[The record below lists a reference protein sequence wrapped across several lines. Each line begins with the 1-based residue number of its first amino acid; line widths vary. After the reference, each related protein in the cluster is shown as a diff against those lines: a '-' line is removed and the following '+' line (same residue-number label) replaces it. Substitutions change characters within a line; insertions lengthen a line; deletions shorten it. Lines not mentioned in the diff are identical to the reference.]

1 MKNIVVIGGGTGS
14 FVTLSGLKTLQ
25 DINLT
30 AIVPATDSGGST
42 GRVCDEF
49 GVLPVGDVRQC
60 LIALA
65 ENQEE
70 SFLLR
75 QLFSYRFDK
84 GEEGLRGHNLGNL
97 LLTALTEILGGELQ
111 AIESIEKLMNIKGHV
126 YPVSLQKCDLVAEY
140 ENGTKIVGEHLID
153 EPQFPHDGRMGIT
166 NLSTAPAMETH
177 TKVQEAIGQADL
189 ILSGPGDLYTS
200 LAANYVIGGVA
211 DALKKSKAKFVY
223 VVNLV
228 TKFGQTFSMTAQE
241 HVDEITKYAGRKPDY
256 ILMNNNHLPEDIL
269 KRYEAENAYPVKDDL
284 GKGKSVLRRDLLA
297 REEIITPKGDVLK
310 RSLIRHDGV
319 KIAEEVAK
327 ILAA

>member
-14 FVTLSGLKTLQ
+14 FVTLSGLKTLP

-75 QLFSYRFDK
+75 QLFSYRFEK

-111 AIESIEKLMNIKGHV
+111 AIGSIEKLMNIKGHV
-126 YPVSLQKCDLVAEY
+126 FPVSLTKCDLVAEY

-153 EPQFPHDGRMGIT
+153 EPHFPHDGRLRIT
-166 NLSTAPAMETH
+166 KLYTEPKPKTYGRVTQAMKE
-177 TKVQEAIGQADL
+177 ADL
-189 ILSGPGDLYTS
+189 ILMGPGDLYTS
-200 LAANYVIGGVA
+200 LIANLVISGMSKA
-211 DALKKSKAKFVY
+211 ISKSKAKLVY

-228 TKFGQTFSMTAQE
+228 TKFGQTYDMSAQQ
-241 HVDEITKYAGRKPDY
+241 HVDEIAKYAGREPDY
-256 ILMNNNHLPEDIL
+256 VLMNNSDLPKDIL
-269 KRYEAENAYPVKDDL
+269 KRYEGENAYPTKDDL
-284 GKGKSVLRRDLLA
+284 GDGNNVIRTNLLA

-319 KIAEEVAK
+319 EIAKVVAN
-327 ILAA
+327 LL